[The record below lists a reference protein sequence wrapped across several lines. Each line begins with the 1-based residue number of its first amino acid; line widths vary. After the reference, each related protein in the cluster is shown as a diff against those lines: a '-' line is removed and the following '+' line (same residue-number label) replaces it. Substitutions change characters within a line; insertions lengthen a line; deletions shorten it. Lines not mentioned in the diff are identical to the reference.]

1 MTEAS
6 TAYTRGDHAA
16 AARLCARVLA
26 AHPAF
31 PDALHLSGL
40 CALADGD
47 PKRALPLLDQAAA
60 LKPGDAQ
67 LAHNLGIARAESGD
81 RSGARAA
88 FAHAA
93 ALDPANP
100 ESQFNL
106 AVTSEEEGDVEQAE
120 AAYRRCLALA
130 PKNAAAAAGL
140 AALCEQKNT
149 LPEAERWCTLAL
161 SLDAADPVARLTR
174 AQLEFRAG
182 DYAAAAAILE
192 GLLDA
197 PLSPRNRALAAG
209 RLGSS
214 YDRLDRPAEA
224 WEKFLAAKQTLR
236 EGSSAAGEGTGIYGF
251 AAAGRIARQLDALL
265 ADMPPPVGAEAP
277 VFLVGFPRSGTT
289 LLDQILS
296 GHPGIAVLEEKDTLR
311 DLLQRHALSDAG
323 LQAFTAATPEA
334 LAEDRRRYW
343 RRVDEYLPG
352 RPRDRLFVDKLPL
365 NTLFLPLLARLFPAA
380 RFIFALR
387 DPRDVVLSCFMQ
399 SFALNEAMRHFLS
412 LQEAADF
419 YAAVMD
425 IGRRSLAAL
434 PQRMHR
440 VRYED
445 LVGDVEGEAH
455 KLLGFLGLPWEPA
468 VLDFQ
473 TTAKRRRINT
483 PSYHQVARPIYGD
496 ARERWRRYE
505 VQLEP
510 VMGQLQ
516 PFIKVFSYS

>member
-6 TAYTRGDHAA
+6 AAYARGDLAA

-26 AHPAF
+26 VHPVF

-40 CALADGD
+40 CALAGGE
-47 PKRALPLLDQAAA
+47 PKRALALLDQAAA
-60 LKPGDAQ
+60 LKPGDAR
-67 LAHNLGIARAESGD
+67 LAHNLGIARSESGD

-100 ESQFNL
+100 DSQFNL

-120 AAYRRCLALA
+120 AAYRRCLALT
-130 PKNAAAAAGL
+130 PKNAAAAGGL
-140 AALCEQKNT
+140 AALCEQKNA
-149 LPEAERWCTLAL
+149 LPEAEQWSSVAL
-161 SLDAADPVARLTR
+161 VLDAADPVARLTQ
-174 AQLEFRAG
+174 AQLQFRAG
-182 DYAAAAAILE
+182 DYAKSAATLE
-192 GLLDA
+192 RLLDA
-197 PLSPRNRALAAG
+197 PLSLRNRALAAG
-209 RLGSS
+209 RLGAA
-214 YDRLDRPAEA
+214 YDRLDRPVEA
-224 WEKFLAAKQTLR
+224 WSMFLAAKQTLR
-236 EGSSAAGEGTGIYGF
+236 DGLPPSVEDTDVYGF
-251 AAAGRIARQLDALL
+251 AAAGRVASELDALL
-265 ADMPPPVGAEAP
+265 ADIPPLAGVEAP

-296 GHPGIAVLEEKDTLR
+296 GHPGIAVLEEKDTLQ
-311 DLLQRHALSDAG
+311 DLQQRHGRSEAG
-323 LQAFTAATPEA
+323 LRAFSAATPEA
-334 LAEDRRRYW
+334 LADDRRRYW

-352 RPRDRLFVDKLPL
+352 RPHDRVFVDKLPL

-399 SFALNEAMRHFLS
+399 TFTLNEAMRHFLS
-412 LQEAADF
+412 LQETADF

-434 PQRMHR
+434 PQRIHK

-445 LVGDVEGEAH
+445 VVGDVEGEARR
-455 KLLGFLGLPWEPA
+455 LLAFLDLNWEPK

-473 TTAKRRRINT
+473 ATAKRRRINT
-483 PSYHQVARPIYGD
+483 PSYHQVARPIYAD
-496 ARERWRRYE
+496 AKERWRRYA
-505 VQLEP
+505 VQLAP
-510 VMGQLQ
+510 VLPKLK
-516 PFIKVFSYS
+516 PFIEDFSYP

>member
-1 MTEAS
+1 MSEAS
-6 TAYTRGDHAA
+6 TAYGRGDHAA

-26 AHPAF
+26 VHPAF

-40 CALADGD
+40 CALAGGE
-47 PKRALPLLDQAAA
+47 PGRALPLLDQAAA

-67 LAHNLGIARAESGD
+67 LAHNLGIARAEYGD

-100 ESQFNL
+100 DSQFNL

-140 AALCEQKNT
+140 AALCEQKSA
-149 LPEAERWCTLAL
+149 LPEAERWTSVAL
-161 SLDAADPVARLTR
+161 VLDAADPVARLTR
-174 AQLEFRAG
+174 AQLQFRAG

-197 PLSPRNRALAAG
+197 PLSVRNRALASG
-209 RLGSS
+209 RLGAA
-214 YDRLDRPAEA
+214 YDRLDRPADA
-224 WEKFLAAKQTLR
+224 WSMFLAAKQALR
-236 EGSSAAGEGTGIYGF
+236 DGLQAAAEDGGGYGF
-251 AAAGRIARQLDALL
+251 STAGRIARQLDTLL
-265 ADMPPPVGAEAP
+265 TDPPASSGGETP
-277 VFLVGFPRSGTT
+277 VFLLGFPRSGTT

-296 GHPGIAVLEEKDTLR
+296 GHPGVAVLEEKDTLQ
-311 DLLQRHALSDAG
+311 DLLQRRALSDAD
-323 LQAFTAATPEA
+323 LRAFTAAAPEA
-334 LAEDRRRYW
+334 LVEDRRRYW

-352 RPRDRLFVDKLPL
+352 RPRDSVFVDKLPL

-399 SFALNEAMRHFLS
+399 SFALNEAMRHFLT
-412 LQEAADF
+412 LEETADF
-419 YAAVMD
+419 YAAVMEV
-425 IGRRSLAAL
+425 GRRSLAAL
-434 PQRMHR
+434 PQRVHR

-445 LVGDVEGEAH
+445 VVGDVESEARR
-455 KLLGFLGLPWEPA
+455 LLEFLGLPWEPA

-473 TTAKRRRINT
+473 MTAKRRRINT

-496 ARERWRRYE
+496 AKERWRRYE
-505 VQLEP
+505 IQLAP
-510 VMGQLQ
+510 VLPKLK
-516 PFIKVFSYS
+516 PFIEAFSYS